1 MTDEADNL
9 PKTPDIWVPG
19 KTDLIFDLTA
29 PYNNPY
35 QGIATRIL
43 FVCSAGMLR
52 SPTAADVATRAGY
65 NARSC
70 GSSIDMALIPLSVNL
85 IAWADRIV
93 FMNIANKFEAAQKFV
108 NIGECRKKLV
118 DAAVWDIEDVYDRDD
133 PTLRRICEEKLD
145 AMFDAE

>member
-1 MTDEADNL
+1 MDDMDNL

-29 PYNNPY
+29 PYANPY
-35 QGIATRIL
+35 QGVATRIL

-70 GSSIDMALIPLSVNL
+70 GSSIEMALIPLSVNL
-85 IAWADRIV
+85 IMWAEKIV
-93 FMNIANKFEAAQKFV
+93 FMNSSNKIEAAQKFFGDNESMKRIDGGV
-108 NIGECRKKLV
+108 
-118 DAAVWDIEDVYDRDD
+118 VWHVEDVYDRDD

-145 AMFDAE
+145 ELFDTN